1 MAFEFY
7 CLEEEAYY
15 SLEFP
20 NPSDEEIDGAAT
32 EVFLE
37 TYIFAALRRAA
48 DRGVTVRL
56 MVDGFDGREFVA
68 IPRRPCGD
76 DPSPQSGRA

>member
-37 TYIFAALRRAA
+37 TYIFA
-48 DRGVTVRL
+48 
-56 MVDGFDGREFVA
+56 
-68 IPRRPCGD
+68 D
-76 DPSPQSGRA
+76 DEIGHGHIHGPGSHHHH